1 MVGGCPR
8 PACGY
13 LFVLLY
19 CREGIVVVEFE
30 IPARGL
36 SGNLIFAGSS
46 VWALYSLSLHP
57 YDFMSWG
64 ARASIG
70 AQLSNAFAAMG
81 SESSESREFFV
92 SSVVLPM
99 NLDLWAQQVIAHN
112 SDYNS
117 GDNSDFLDLVADQYA
132 VLKYNGARARRS
144 YLCVKLGSRRSFGAA
159 FAGVRGVREAWHR
172 FAGLFGPIE
181 EVTAEEERVWRGKE
195 DALHAIVS
203 TGALGAERVKGAF
216 ETVAY
221 MNAVLSPALPLP
233 PLADDGA
240 QRVGRGEVAG
250 LVDEFMVVNRPRSVE
265 VRRWYDGVERS
276 GFMSS
281 LVVSGLPRQS
291 VYPDQPPVLYV
302 PSLAGEDYSTFG
314 FFRLVPSAEVK
325 RKVRRKKADQ
335 VDEAKE
341 LGKVSAAG
349 MEARASDAGLEDS
362 LADLSM
368 AESVIAEDESRPWLI
383 GSFVVA
389 VTAEGED
396 ELVRRV
402 NELRQVY
409 DNNGVRVVV
418 PMGSQASLLR
428 EMLPGAGHKVTDYD
442 QTMTV
447 EGVGVCGVNFGSSAG
462 DPVRGALP

>member
-1 MVGGCPR
+1 M
-8 PACGY
+8 
-13 LFVLLY
+13 
-19 CREGIVVVEFE
+19 REGIVVVEFE

-144 YLCVKLGSRRSFGAA
+144 YLCVKLGNRRSFGAA

-396 ELVRRV
+396 EFARMQ
-402 NELRQVY
+402 QVA
-409 DNNGVRVVV
+409 DRTRETI
-418 PMGSQASLLR
+418 AS
-428 EMLPGAGHKVTDYD
+428 
-442 QTMTV
+442 
-447 EGVGVCGVNFGSSAG
+447 
-462 DPVRGALP
+462 ALWPEFR

>member
-1 MVGGCPR
+1 MARHLPLVCAR
-8 PACGY
+8 
-13 LFVLLY
+13 V
-19 CREGIVVVEFE
+19 EGIVVVKFE

-36 SGNLIFAGSS
+36 SRNLIFTGSS
-46 VWALYSLSLHP
+46 VWALYSMSLHP

-99 NLDLWAQQVIAHN
+99 NLDLWAKQVIAHN
-112 SDYNS
+112 SEYND
-117 GDNSDFLDLVADQYA
+117 DNSDFLDLVSDQYA
-132 VLKYNGARARRS
+132 TLAYNGARARRS
-144 YLCVKLGSRRSFGAA
+144 YLCVKLGNRRSFGAA

-172 FAGLFGPIE
+172 FAGLFGPVE
-181 EVTAEEERVWRGKE
+181 EVTSEEERVWRAKE
-195 DALHAIVS
+195 DALHAVVS

-221 MNAVLSPALPLP
+221 MNAVLSPELPLP
-233 PLADDGA
+233 PLEDEGA
-240 QRVGRGEVAG
+240 QRVGRGEIVE

-281 LVVSGLPRQS
+281 LVVSGLPRHS

-314 FFRLVPSAEVK
+314 FFRLVPSSEVK

-341 LGKVSAAG
+341 LSKVSAAG
-349 MEARASDAGLEDS
+349 MEARASDAGLDDS

-368 AESVIAEDESRPWLI
+368 AESVIAEDESRPWLV

-389 VTAEGED
+389 VTAESED

-409 DNNGVRVVV
+409 DNTGVRVIV

-428 EMLPGAGHKVTDYD
+428 EMLPGGGHKLTDYD

>member
-1 MVGGCPR
+1 M
-8 PACGY
+8 
-13 LFVLLY
+13 
-19 CREGIVVVEFE
+19 REGIVVVEFE

-144 YLCVKLGSRRSFGAA
+144 YLCVKLGTRRSFGAA

-240 QRVGRGEVAG
+240 QRVGRGELVE

-314 FFRLVPSAEVK
+314 FFRLVTSAEVK

-418 PMGSQASLLR
+418 PMGAQASLVR
-428 EMLPGAGHKVTDYD
+428 EMLPGAGHKGTDYE

>member
-1 MVGGCPR
+1 M
-8 PACGY
+8 
-13 LFVLLY
+13 
-19 CREGIVVVEFE
+19 EFE

-112 SDYNS
+112 SDYNG

-144 YLCVKLGSRRSFGAA
+144 YLCVKLGNRRSFGAA

-368 AESVIAEDESRPWLI
+368 AESVIAEDE
-383 GSFVVA
+383 
-389 VTAEGED
+389 
-396 ELVRRV
+396 LVRRV

>member
-1 MVGGCPR
+1 VPPGG
-8 PACGY
+8 
-13 LFVLLY
+13 
-19 CREGIVVVEFE
+19 REGIVVVEFE

-144 YLCVKLGSRRSFGAA
+144 YLCVKLGNRRSFGAA
-159 FAGVRGVREAWHR
+159 FAGVRGAREAWHR

>member
-1 MVGGCPR
+1 M
-8 PACGY
+8 
-13 LFVLLY
+13 
-19 CREGIVVVEFE
+19 EFE

-112 SDYNS
+112 SAYNS

-144 YLCVKLGSRRSFGAA
+144 YLCVKLGNRRSFGAA

-428 EMLPGAGHKVTDYD
+428 EMLPGAGRKVTDYD

>member
-1 MVGGCPR
+1 
-8 PACGY
+8 
-13 LFVLLY
+13 
-19 CREGIVVVEFE
+19 
-30 IPARGL
+30 
-36 SGNLIFAGSS
+36 
-46 VWALYSLSLHP
+46 
-57 YDFMSWG
+57 MSWG

-99 NLDLWAQQVIAHN
+99 NLDLWAKQVIAHN
-112 SDYNS
+112 SEYN
-117 GDNSDFLDLVADQYA
+117 GDNSDFLDLVSDQYA
-132 VLKYNGARARRS
+132 TLAYNGARARRS
-144 YLCVKLGSRRSFGAA
+144 YLCVKLGNRRSFGAA

-172 FAGLFGPIE
+172 FAGLFGPVE
-181 EVTAEEERVWRGKE
+181 EVTSEEERVWRAKE
-195 DALHAIVS
+195 DALHAVVS
-203 TGALGAERVKGAF
+203 TGALGAERVKGA
-216 ETVAY
+216 
-221 MNAVLSPALPLP
+221 LPLP
-233 PLADDGA
+233 PLEDEGA
-240 QRVGRGEVAG
+240 QRVGRGEIVE

-281 LVVSGLPRQS
+281 LVVSGLPRHS
-291 VYPDQPPVLYV
+291 TYPDQPPVLYV

-341 LGKVSAAG
+341 LSKVSAAG
-349 MEARASDAGLEDS
+349 MEARASDAGLDDS

-368 AESVIAEDESRPWLI
+368 AESVIAEDESRPWLV

-389 VTAEGED
+389 VTAESED

-402 NELRQVY
+402 KELRQVY
-409 DNNGVRVVV
+409 GNTGVRVIV

-428 EMLPGAGHKVTDYD
+428 EMLPGGGHKLTDYD

>member
-1 MVGGCPR
+1 M
-8 PACGY
+8 
-13 LFVLLY
+13 
-19 CREGIVVVEFE
+19 
-30 IPARGL
+30 
-36 SGNLIFAGSS
+36 
-46 VWALYSLSLHP
+46 
-57 YDFMSWG
+57 
-64 ARASIG
+64 
-70 AQLSNAFAAMG
+70 
-81 SESSESREFFV
+81 
-92 SSVVLPM
+92 
-99 NLDLWAQQVIAHN
+99 
-112 SDYNS
+112 
-117 GDNSDFLDLVADQYA
+117 
-132 VLKYNGARARRS
+132 
-144 YLCVKLGSRRSFGAA
+144 
-159 FAGVRGVREAWHR
+159 
-172 FAGLFGPIE
+172 
-181 EVTAEEERVWRGKE
+181 WRGKE

>member
-1 MVGGCPR
+1 MTPGG
-8 PACGY
+8 
-13 LFVLLY
+13 
-19 CREGIVVVEFE
+19 REGIVVVEFE

-144 YLCVKLGSRRSFGAA
+144 YLCVKLGNRRSFGAA
-159 FAGVRGVREAWHR
+159 FAGVRGVREAWHC

-195 DALHAIVS
+195 DVLHAIVS

-281 LVVSGLPRQS
+281 LVVSGFPRQS